1 MKKTIFMIGA
11 LIAAC
16 AAAALSTYGALQA
29 HASGAPSPT
38 VGATYPASQTASAR
52 AGAHSAVSPGVQE
65 LARNEGLDLSS
76 LKQVATVRGQ
86 RPAIVF
92 AASKG
97 TSTCAYL
104 TGGTEASAAACSS
117 ATALSHPGLRS
128 LTAAPTCGA
137 WPPGQSMVCRLNW
150 ADRRSRAPSPTGSS
164 PSRSPTGR
172 TEQGRSTSKSL
183 PEPQKRS
190 SRSPESQSRCHE
202 RGT

>member
-1 MKKTIFMIGA
+1 MKKTLLMIGA

-16 AAAALSTYGALQA
+16 AAAALSAYGALQA

-52 AGAHSAVSPGVQE
+52 VGAHSAVSPGVQE

-92 AASKG
+92 AASRG

-104 TGGTEASAAACSS
+104 TGGTGAVGGCMQLGDSIVAPRIAVVDGGTYVWGLAAGTVNGVQAQ
-117 ATALSHPGLRS
+117 LG
-128 LTAAPTCGA
+128 
-137 WPPGQSMVCRLNW
+137 GQTF
-150 ADRRSRAPSPTGSS
+150 TGSVADGIFTIEIS
-164 PSRSPTGR
+164 NGSNGTGPIDLQV
-172 TEQGRSTSKSL
+172 TSGTSKTVISL
-183 PEPQKRS
+183 PGIPK
-190 SRSPESQSRCHE
+190 PLP
-202 RGT
+202 